1 MINPSHGCAKPLG
14 HAATQ
19 PLCIR
24 STDGIS
30 DAPSCQGVLNGV
42 LMGGRNSDEL
52 KEKGPGL
59 SYFGFLETT
68 KCDMLNKNYIKLG
81 R

>member
-1 MINPSHGCAKPLG
+1 
-14 HAATQ
+14 
-19 PLCIR
+19 
-24 STDGIS
+24 
-30 DAPSCQGVLNGV
+30 
-42 LMGGRNSDEL
+42 MGGRNLDEL

-68 KCDMLNKNYIKLG
+68 KCGMLNKNYIKLG